1 MVEKELK
8 INEQPFD
15 LRVDSARI
23 YVGVEK
29 ELEMVQCFNLKDSTR
44 FSPAEEEPKI
54 WTALDLDQRPELM
67 NLKASL

>member
-1 MVEKELK
+1 MQE
-8 INEQPFD
+8 
-15 LRVDSARI
+15 

-29 ELEMVQCFNLKDSTR
+29 ELEMVKMVQCFNLIDSTR

-67 NLKASL
+67 DLKAGL

>member
-1 MVEKELK
+1 MQE
-8 INEQPFD
+8 
-15 LRVDSARI
+15 

-54 WTALDLDQRPELM
+54 WAALDLDQRPELM

>member
-1 MVEKELK
+1 MQE
-8 INEQPFD
+8 
-15 LRVDSARI
+15 

-29 ELEMVQCFNLKDSTR
+29 ELEIMQCFNLKDSKR

-67 NLKASL
+67 NLKAGL